1 MCVDDGIGYDIDGED
16 GGEEPQSVQD
26 PDFTVRKVAAGYGV
40 EAAKEGAAHAAGVAV
55 VDTFF
60 AITDILASG

>member
-1 MCVDDGIGYDIDGED
+1 
-16 GGEEPQSVQD
+16 
-26 PDFTVRKVAAGYGV
+26 DFTVRKVAAGYGV

-60 AITDILASG
+60 AITDVFASGQCHESPLLTYINDELPI